1 MLIKIIIVFFILKKK
16 NETQLKDYYNDPVY
30 RRIFMDKIFNDE
42 NISNLIEKKK
52 IKTIITHQLFN

>member
-1 MLIKIIIVFFILKKK
+1 
-16 NETQLKDYYNDPVY
+16 
-30 RRIFMDKIFNDE
+30 MDKIFNDE